1 MLLNG
6 GKIEEGCL
14 DTISQSTQIK
24 IIEDKSY
31 LSEDQTLDN
40 VNNSPRRFINMNID
54 YMNENNRAID
64 MDSDQSEDELSLVI
78 MRQYVIKYVN
88 KDGKKP
94 SNKTL

>member
-1 MLLNG
+1 
-6 GKIEEGCL
+6 
-14 DTISQSTQIK
+14 
-24 IIEDKSY
+24 
-31 LSEDQTLDN
+31 
-40 VNNSPRRFINMNID
+40 
-54 YMNENNRAID
+54 MNENNRAID